1 MKLNLSAQ
9 TYQIG
14 FTARHLTEIVR
25 CHFTGSRNVLVGW
38 RNEDVRPNDPF
49 DRAAYT
55 YLDLVDQGPAGL
67 RSGHLST
74 ALFARRNTR
83 RQFNAM
89 PERLDE

>member
-14 FTARHLTEIVR
+14 FTTRHLTELVR
-25 CHFTGSRNVLVGW
+25 CHITGSRDVLVGW
-38 RNEDVRPNDPF
+38 PGDRAPRRDPF
-49 DRAAYT
+49 GRAAYT
-55 YLDLVDQGPAGL
+55 YLDLLDQGPTGL